1 MTAKDYPIT
10 FGYGATTKP
19 YGTATNPYHRGEDR
33 AMPTGTPVVVN
44 GVTIGLSGNTGWSSG
59 SHLHIGKWVSS
70 QDVNPNG
77 GGFVLPNATV
87 TQVGED
93 AVNGRFV
100 RIQSDGFTWV
110 YLHLNSTNVTKGQEL
125 KGEPMV
131 NRGDIINMWKS
142 TGLKTDPPESYL
154 KHWDGKDWKSFM
166 YDLTQQNEWKQGL
179 AKPAVTPL
187 KPGIYE
193 VK

>member
-10 FGYGATTKP
+10 TP
-19 YGTATNPYHRGEDR
+19 YGQVAGYPLNGGFHRGEDR
-33 AMPTGTPVVVN
+33 AMPVGTQVIVN
-44 GVTIGLSGNTGWSSG
+44 GVLIGLSGNTGASTG
-59 SHLHIGKWVSS
+59 PHLHVGRWVGGA
-70 QDVNPNG
+70 VTAPNG
-77 GGFVLPNATV
+77 GGFNFNSAVV
-87 TQVGED
+87 TEVGYD
-93 AVNGRFV
+93 AASGNFI
-100 RIQSDGFTWV
+100 RIQADGASWV
-110 YLHLNSTNVTKGQEL
+110 YLHLSKQLVSKGQEL